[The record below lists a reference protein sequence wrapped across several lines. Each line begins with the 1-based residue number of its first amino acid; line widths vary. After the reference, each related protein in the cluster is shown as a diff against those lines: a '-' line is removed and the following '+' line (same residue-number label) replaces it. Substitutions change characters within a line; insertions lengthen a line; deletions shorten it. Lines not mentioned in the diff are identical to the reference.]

1 MKLIFKTLA
10 NSIATLFI
18 LSISLYAQVSFE
30 QHLVNDNTHGMG
42 SIYACDIDGDEDN
55 DIITASLEDNQI
67 IWFRNDGGTP
77 IHWEKIVVAYNVI
90 GAHSVYAAD
99 FDNDGDLDIIGAA
112 YQGQPGIAWWRNDGG
127 DPVVWTK
134 FPVANTFINA
144 HEIYAADLNND
155 NLIDVL
161 GASSDLNEIAVW
173 YNGGGNPINWTEQSL
188 ITNFTLAKSV
198 RAGDI
203 DGDGDI
209 DVIGAS
215 IIDNDVLWW
224 RNDNGNPVS
233 WNKQDIDLNYYGA
246 HRVDTA
252 DINGD
257 GKIDVIGAGY
267 LGHTIA
273 WWKNGGGNPI
283 VWTRQIIEYNF
294 INACIAYASDMDGDG
309 DMDIIGTSQGNNTVA
324 LWLND
329 GGDPIHWTKI
339 IVDNDF
345 YRVWPLYASDLDGD
359 GNKDIIA
366 GSSHQGNNQ
375 IRWYENLGDTT
386 TNIESYSNLL
396 NPKDIYLFQNYP
408 NPFNPSTKIK
418 FSVPERQFIRLKIY
432 NVLGKEIASLKDEEM
447 AAGEYEIEFPGE
459 SESAGNGK
467 INNLTSGIYFYKLT
481 AGDQIRIRKMVFIK

>member
-1 MKLIFKTLA
+1 M
-10 NSIATLFI
+10 NS
-18 LSISLYAQVSFE
+18 QVSFE
-30 QHLVNDNTHGMG
+30 QHLVDNNTHGMG
-42 SIYACDIDGDEDN
+42 SIYSCDIDGDQDN
-55 DIITASLEDNQI
+55 DILAASLEDNQI

-144 HEIYAADLNND
+144 HEIYAADLNSD
-155 NLIDVL
+155 SLIDVL
-161 GASSDLNEIAVW
+161 GAFSDLNKIAVW
-173 YNGGGNPINWTEQSL
+173 YNGGGNPIDWTEQTL

-257 GKIDVIGAGY
+257 GKLDVVGAAY

-273 WWKNGGGNPI
+273 WWKNDGGNPI

-309 DMDIIGTSQGNNTVA
+309 DLDIIGTSQGNNKVA

-329 GGDPIHWTKI
+329 GGDTIHWTKI

-359 GNKDIIA
+359 GDIDIIA

-386 TNIESYSNLL
+386 TSVNNHSDQV
-396 NPKDIYLFQNYP
+396 NPKDIYLYQNYP
-408 NPFNPSTKIK
+408 NPFNPSTIIK
-418 FSVPERQFIRLKIY
+418 FSIPEKKFVQLKIY
-432 NVLGKEIASLKDEEM
+432 NMLGREITTLVDEEK
-447 AAGEYEIEFPGE
+447 AAGVYEIEFPNLRDH
-459 SESAGNGK
+459 S
-467 INNLTSGIYFYKLT
+467 INSGVNRLTNGIYFYQLIVGEQTK
-481 AGDQIRIRKMVFIK
+481 IKKMIFIK